1 MFKETKDHIKKE
13 LKKHTN
19 IGLTTDAWTSM
30 VQQSY
35 ITVTAH
41 IIDENSKQVSY
52 VLDTSEI
59 KERHTSENLMD
70 QLHKVLKD
78 YDINT
83 GSETQHKIIYNFNA
97 TNLNN
102 IHEEDQK
109 CDDEPPEVPDGP
121 LIAVHLL
128 LSWSYCVQQDMVTS

>member
-1 MFKETKDHIKKE
+1 
-13 LKKHTN
+13 
-19 IGLTTDAWTSM
+19 M

-41 IIDENSKQVSY
+41 IIDENCKLVSY

-70 QLHKVLKD
+70 HLHNVLKD

-83 GSETQHKIIYNFNA
+83 DSETQHKIIYNFNA
-97 TNLNN
+97 TNLND
-102 IHEEDQK
+102 IHEEDQE
-109 CDDEPPEVPDGP
+109 CDDEVNYLNTDNEVTEITVNEDS
-121 LIAVHLL
+121 
-128 LSWSYCVQQDMVTS
+128 LSQSQTQDIFDFMPNTTNVNVST